1 MFDSSLSRD
10 LLQFGGMPA
19 SEFLLHRPP
28 MLLLDYVVEAGAEQ
42 TLCEWH
48 VTSTAA
54 FVVPERG
61 VPSYVGIEH
70 MAQCVAVHA
79 GVRSRL
85 AGLGPPLGFLLGT
98 RHYRAQVEYFSLG
111 RTYRAACRELIRD
124 ENGMGSYACSILLHD
139 DVIAEGRL
147 AVLEKERG
155 RVTGGR

>member
-1 MFDSSLSRD
+1 MFDSALSRD
-10 LLQFGGMPA
+10 LLQFVGRPA

-42 TLCEWH
+42 TQCEWH
-48 VTSTAA
+48 VTSAAA
-54 FVVPERG
+54 FIVPECG
-61 VPSYVGIEH
+61 VPSYVGIEY

-79 GVRSRL
+79 GVRARL

-98 RHYRAQVEYFSLG
+98 RHYRAQVDYFLPG
-111 RTYRAACRELIRD
+111 RTYRATCRELIRD
-124 ENGMGSYACSILLHD
+124 ENGMGSYECNILLHD